1 MPLKYMRAEELDEIE
16 RLVGERNQASAA
28 KNAGILSADDLVDWR
43 PPQEMRNLNAAL
55 ERLGEFG
62 RRELA
67 TLFWIGRGDW
77 RADQFDEA
85 FEKSYDEGELIHYL
99 RAKVQLAKFAR
110 KGLDEVRRAEQA

>member
-1 MPLKYMRAEELDEIE
+1 MPLRYMRPEELVEIE
-16 RLVGERNQASAA
+16 LVEERNRASAA
-28 KNAGILSADDLVDWR
+28 NNAGLLNGHDMVDWR
-43 PPQEMRNLNAAL
+43 PSPEMRNLNDAL

-99 RAKVQLAKFAR
+99 RAKVQLAKLTR
-110 KGLDEVRRAEQA
+110 KGLDEVRQAK